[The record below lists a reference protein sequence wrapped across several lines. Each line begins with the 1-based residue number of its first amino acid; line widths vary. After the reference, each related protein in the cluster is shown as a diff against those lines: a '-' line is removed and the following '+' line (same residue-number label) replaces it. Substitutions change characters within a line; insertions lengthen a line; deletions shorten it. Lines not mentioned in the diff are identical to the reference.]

1 MIKIDLDPNKTL
13 NDIQIAYITLAN
25 MCGKVLA
32 YKNLYPDDIFLIAYA
47 YLNNGCR
54 NRADYEYLVNFLI
67 DNPDMREELLK

>member
-1 MIKIDLDPNKTL
+1 MIKINLDPNKTL

-32 YKNLYPDDIFLIAYA
+32 NKELYPHDIFLIAYA

-54 NRADYEYLVNFLI
+54 NRSDYEYLVNFLI
-67 DNPDMREELLK
+67 DNPDIRRELLK

>member
-25 MCGKVLA
+25 MCGKVLS

-54 NRADYEYLVNFLI
+54 NRNDYEYLVNFLI
-67 DNPDMREELLK
+67 DNPVMRKELLK

>member
-1 MIKIDLDPNKTL
+1 MFKIDLDPNKTL

-32 YKNLYPDDIFLIAYA
+32 YKDLYPHDIFLISYA

-54 NRADYEYLVNFLI
+54 NRSDYEYLVNFLI
-67 DNPDMREELLK
+67 ENPDMREELLK

>member
-1 MIKIDLDPNKTL
+1 MIKINLDPEKTL

-25 MCGKVLA
+25 MCGNVLA
-32 YKNLYPDDIFLIAYA
+32 YKDLYPHDIFLIAYS

-67 DNPDMREELLK
+67 ENLDMREELLK